1 MPTTSAMTAHEA
13 AITVLNG
20 HHPATSPTTAE
31 AQTSTAVPA
40 AIRATTACRQRGRLC
55 TALGGGSGR
64 SQANGAT
71 PSGSQAGGLCWSRTA
86 GSCVVL
92 GSSSQ
97 KAGVSNGER
106 TAGAGLG
113 QE

>member
-1 MPTTSAMTAHEA
+1 MTAHEA

-31 AQTSTAVPA
+31 AHTSTAVPA
-40 AIRATTACRQRGRLC
+40 AIRATTACRQRRRLC

-71 PSGSQAGGLCWSRTA
+71 PSGSQAGGVCWSRTA
-86 GSCVVL
+86 GSCCDVL

-106 TAGAGLG
+106 TSGAGFG